1 MGKLMAK
8 CPKCGRKLHIY
19 DVSQFCPGCGV
30 NMRFYGFEET
40 FFREAKL
47 AELTQAGV
55 HIKIRRLKAAFIGSK
70 LCIARLVVMLLPIV
84 ALLVPNGSFSVTMP
98 FKSLN
103 YAFGAL
109 GIYGMFT
116 DGGFNYL
123 MNMTSAELFGADFTA
138 VRNALFVYASVALF
152 GVFVLLF
159 SILCFASYKNMQ
171 KVICVFAALGF
182 ADSVAA
188 MFVVNG
194 LEAKLAG
201 SAMLS
206 ATKGFGLL
214 VAALMFA
221 AVFVVNLLLCIK
233 GIPVEYAEGM
243 LERNAIYKKVKSGEI
258 KLDDLPQPVVETE
271 ETRKIDAE
279 IAKEEEAH
287 RQKKANAE
295 VKANG

>member
-1 MGKLMAK
+1 MEKHMAK
-8 CPKCGRKLHIY
+8 CPKCGRKLHLY

-40 FFREAKL
+40 FFKEAKL
-47 AELTQAGV
+47 AELSQAGV
-55 HIKIRRLKAAFIGSK
+55 HIKIRRLKAAFIGTK
-70 LCIARLVVMLLPIV
+70 LCIARLVVMILPIV
-84 ALLVPNGSFSVTMP
+84 ALLVPNGSFSADMP
-98 FKSLN
+98 FKSLH
-103 YAFGAL
+103 YDIGAL
-109 GIYGMFT
+109 GIYGMVT
-116 DGGFNYL
+116 DGGLNYL
-123 MNMTSAELFGADFTA
+123 MNMTSSEFFGADFTT
-138 VRNALFVYASVALF
+138 VRSALFLYASVAVV

-182 ADSVAA
+182 ADSLAA

-214 VAALMFA
+214 VAAAMFA

-243 LERNAIYKKVKSGEI
+243 LERAAIYKKVKAGEVS
-258 KLDDLPQPVVETE
+258 LDDLPQPVVETE

-287 RQKKANAE
+287 RQKKNAE
-295 VKANG
+295 VNANG

>member
-1 MGKLMAK
+1 MAK
-8 CPKCGRKLHIY
+8 CPKCGRKLHLY

-40 FFREAKL
+40 FFREAKM
-47 AELTQAGV
+47 AELSQAGV

-70 LCIARLVVMLLPIV
+70 LCIARLAVVLLPIV
-84 ALLVPNGSFSVTMP
+84 ALLVPNGGFSVDMP
-98 FKSLN
+98 FKTLE

-116 DGGFNYL
+116 DGGFNYI
-123 MNMTSAELFGADFTA
+123 MGMTSSELFGADFTA
-138 VRNALFVYASVALF
+138 LRNALFLYASVAVC
-152 GVFVLLF
+152 GVLVLLF
-159 SILCFASYKNMQ
+159 TILCFASYKNMQ

-182 ADSVAA
+182 ADSLAA
-188 MFVVNG
+188 MFTVNSLAG
-194 LEAKLAG
+194 KLAG
-201 SAMLS
+201 SPILS
-206 ATKGFGLL
+206 STKGFGLL

-221 AVFVVNLLLCIK
+221 VVFAVNLLLCIK

-243 LERNAIYKKVKSGEI
+243 LERAAIYKKVRSGEI
-258 KLDDLPQPVVETE
+258 NIDDLPQPVVETE

-279 IAKEEEAH
+279 IAKEEEMH